1 MFEKVLSTDKERK
14 WYENDIKMILHHH
27 DNPEDNRNSKKPL

>member
-1 MFEKVLSTDKERK
+1 MVKMRK
-14 WYENDIKMILHHH
+14 CYENDIQIIQHHH